1 MPTTSE
7 LLDLAINH
15 LAAAATAAEDHDTHA
30 PGAWAAL
37 AGQIRLTA
45 AGIPALP
52 ATDDAARSTA
62 LVHQHLD
69 QAVDAL
75 DHIDTLDGPAD
86 LPLWTWH
93 LTELARLAQQ
103 LEAA

>member
-1 MPTTSE
+1 MPTTHE
-7 LLDLAINH
+7 LLSLAATH
-15 LAAAATAAEDHDTHA
+15 LAAAATTADDHDTRE

-45 AGIPALP
+45 AGIPTLATANHTGLP
-52 ATDDAARSTA
+52 GAT
-62 LVHQHLD
+62 VNQHLD
-69 QAVDAL
+69 RAIDVL
-75 DHIDTLDGPAD
+75 DHIHPLDGPTD

-93 LTELARLAQQ
+93 LAELARIAQQ